1 MTCSLDILWVL
12 GGWGF
17 RVRVRRHVGYYFNHS
32 ASLTHHKAESHG
44 VFNFGKMAD
53 IEDLAGY
60 LYYREDF
67 LGMTQDLKMDLI
79 T

>member
-1 MTCSLDILWVL
+1 MLWVL
-12 GGWGF
+12 GAWGF
-17 RVRVRRHVGYYFNHS
+17 RVSVDHHVRYYFNHS

-53 IEDLAGY
+53 IEDLAGC
-60 LYYREDF
+60 LNYREDF

-79 T
+79 A